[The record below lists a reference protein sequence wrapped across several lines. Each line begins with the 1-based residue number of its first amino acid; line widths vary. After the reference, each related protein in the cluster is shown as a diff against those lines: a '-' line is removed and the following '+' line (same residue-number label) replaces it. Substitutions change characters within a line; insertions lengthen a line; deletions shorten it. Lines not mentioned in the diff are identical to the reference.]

1 MANNGDIKEEIG
13 SVISGTHLATIE
25 KGFGDGVAVLIVAF
39 LSTVGG
45 LINYKIIWTFNSTD
59 CWFTSII

>member
-39 LSTVGG
+39 F
-45 LINYKIIWTFNSTD
+45 INSWWIN
-59 CWFTSII
+59 